1 LTYVLITD
9 ETGTIQLPLWN
20 KQIDEISVGDPH
32 AFERRFWRED
42 EQDELDELCD
52 IPVDDLE
59 AEN

>member
-1 LTYVLITD
+1 M
-9 ETGTIQLPLWN
+9 PLWN

-42 EQDELDELCD
+42 EQDELDELCG

>member
-1 LTYVLITD
+1 MDMVMKGQKKYVKPTW
-9 ETGTIQLPLWN
+9 E
-20 KQIDEISVGDPH
+20 EI

-42 EQDELDELCD
+42 EQDELGELCG